1 MRFRRSLPLIVR
13 FIELINGCIQ
23 FKSSREVSFLD
34 NSQMIGTYQG
44 SSKQGLFGVCAPRC
58 NNDIRCNAIDIC
70 SENLKCKLISGR
82 TPLTPGNVSEE
93 VCKRFQMQGCPD
105 GYFFDRKENIC
116 IAHNYCNFES
126 DPELTCFLSESLSD
140 EFNWTIHANSTP
152 SFNTGPSSAV
162 NGSYYKYIE
171 TSRGEGYRT
180 YISGQRAILESFMKF
195 SDITYC
201 LAMYYHM
208 YGGYINTLTIRT
220 QKGNNTAIDRWKL
233 SGNQGD
239 AWHHLSGVNLPLDS
253 QTKIIIEATKG
264 AYYEGD
270 IAIDSI
276 ELLPLA
282 CP

>member
-93 VCKRFQMQGCPD
+93 VCKRFQM
-105 GYFFDRKENIC
+105 
-116 IAHNYCNFES
+116 
-126 DPELTCFLSESLSD
+126 
-140 EFNWTIHANSTP
+140 NSTP

-171 TSRGEGYRT
+171 TSRGE
-180 YISGQRAILESFMKF
+180 
-195 SDITYC
+195 DITYC

>member
-1 MRFRRSLPLIVR
+1 MRFRRSLPLMVS

-23 FKSSREVSFLD
+23 FKFSREVSFLD
-34 NSQMIGTYQG
+34 NSQMLGTYPA

-70 SENLKCKLISGR
+70 FENLKCKLISGR
-82 TPLTPGNVSEE
+82 TPLTPGNVSEG
-93 VCKRFQMQGCPD
+93 VCKRFQM
-105 GYFFDRKENIC
+105 
-116 IAHNYCNFES
+116 
-126 DPELTCFLSESLSD
+126 
-140 EFNWTIHANSTP
+140 NSTP

-171 TSRGEGYRT
+171 TSRGEGYPT
-180 YISGQRAILESFMKF
+180 FISGQRAILESFIKF

-220 QKGNNTAIDRWKL
+220 QKGNNTAIDRWIL

-253 QTKIIIEATKG
+253 QSKIIIEATKG

-276 ELLPLA
+276 ELLPFA